1 MIEPFEVHIADDVLD
16 DLKAR
21 LRRTRLAPDFANEDW
36 EYGTN
41 AAYLRELLAYWETGF
56 DWRAQEREINA
67 FAQFRTMIDDVPVHF
82 IHERGRGPNP
92 MPLIMTHGWP
102 WTFWDLQKVIRPL
115 ADPASF
121 GGDPADAFDVVVPS
135 LPGFGFSTP
144 LTVPNI
150 NFVRTADIWRVLM
163 RDVLGYQKFAA
174 QGGDFGAYVTAQI
187 GHKYAADVFGIHVH
201 LIGPLGMIRG
211 NMPDDSV
218 FAAEEKH
225 WIATN
230 AHFFAVEGGYSNLQG
245 TKPQTLAYGLNDSP
259 AGLAAWLLEKR
270 RRWSDCGGDVETRF
284 SKDDLL
290 TNFTLYWATES
301 FGTSARFYAEA
312 RRNPWSP
319 AHDRRPVVEAPTAI
333 LLFDKDIVKLP
344 RKWAEGYYN
353 LQRWNVPK
361 TGGHFVPMEEPEVL
375 IDDLRAFFRP
385 YR

>member
-1 MIEPFEVHIADDVLD
+1 MIEKYEVHISDQVLA
-16 DLKAR
+16 DLKGR
-21 LRRTRLAPDFANEDW
+21 LRRTRLAPDFANEGW

-41 AAYLRELLAYWETGF
+41 GVYLRELLDYWQTGF
-56 DWRAQEREINA
+56 DWRAQERAINE
-67 FAQFRTMIDDVPVHF
+67 FAHFRARIEDIPIHF

-92 MPLIMTHGWP
+92 MPLIMSHGWP

-115 ADPASF
+115 VDPAAF

-144 LTVPNI
+144 LTVPNV
-150 NFVRTADIWRVLM
+150 NFSRTAELWRTLM
-163 RDVLGYQKFAA
+163 RDVLGYPKFAA
-174 QGGDFGAYVTAQI
+174 QGGDFGAFVTAQL
-187 GHKYAADVFGIHVH
+187 GHKYAEDVFGIHVH

-211 NMPDDSV
+211 NMPDESL
-218 FAAEEKH
+218 FAPDEQH

-230 AHFFAVEGGYSNLQG
+230 ADFFAVEGGYSALQG
-245 TKPQTLAYGLNDSP
+245 TKPQTLSYGLNDSP

-301 FGTSARFYAEA
+301 FGSSARFYAEA
-312 RRNPWSP
+312 RRNPWTA
-319 AHDRRPVVEAPTAI
+319 AHDRHPVVEAPTAV

-344 RKWAEGYYN
+344 RKWAAGYYN
-353 LQRWNVPK
+353 LQRWNVPR
-361 TGGHFVPMEEPEVL
+361 TGGHFVPMEEPEIL
-375 IDDLRAFFRP
+375 IDDVRAFFRAF
-385 YR
+385 R